1 VAWHKANHPA
11 NGAVCHQD
19 TLEARL
25 RVLALS
31 YAATIPVR
39 LDDEQTV
46 GRVGFCVIVV
56 ANSSAFTGDTTMF
69 VATMALAAAM
79 AAPLVYPPAGSD
91 SLAHWPAD
99 QRDTFRTYETAL
111 LAVPSADRLRAWH
124 DLLACEPHVA
134 GTPGD
139 LRNVDRLAD
148 AFASMELK
156 VEKHEIWVYLARPI
170 AAEIEIVSP
179 EKITLPVREDVLDE
193 DPASNHPDLDP
204 GWNAY
209 SGSGDVTAQ
218 VVYANYGR
226 KADFEKLAELGVSCQ
241 GKIVI
246 ARYGGNFRG
255 YKAKFAQAAGAAGL
269 IIYTEP
275 ANGGGTT
282 GIPYPEGGYPNSTY
296 IQRGSILTLP
306 YPGDP
311 LTPGTESTKNAA
323 RLNPD
328 DLPLPAIPVQPI
340 GYGAA
345 TKIMGRM
352 RGERAPAGW
361 QGGMPVAYRVTGGP
375 DLQVRIHI
383 EQERKVTK
391 TYNVIGTLRGTTNPE
406 QKVVIGCHH
415 DAWGFGAGDPL
426 SGMISLLEC
435 ARAFSEIAQQG
446 QAPAR
451 SLVFAGWGAEEFGII
466 GSTEWV
472 EANRQDLFE
481 NAVGYINL
489 DAASMGPNF
498 RSSASPS
505 IRATIAE
512 AIHTVPQARNEDGQ
526 SVFDVWTAKGTDP
539 LVPGSP
545 RFGDMGGGS
554 DHIGFLCHTGVASLS
569 LGAGGSNGSSYHSVY
584 DALPWYRQVVGEDY
598 EPALM
603 VGRTATAVAARL
615 VQAPLLPLDPGRYGP
630 ETIRHLESLTKR
642 GQNTGFFSASANGIS
657 PQLARIE
664 DAAVRFK
671 RNTDAVFAGVFE
683 AMNADSLNRE
693 QIQRIN
699 AMLLAADRAWIVDRG
714 IPDRPWFKNLFV
726 ATDENSAY
734 AMWMLPALRY
744 AIEHKDAAVLKEA
757 EYEYVAVFDHLNSLI
772 DQIDAL
778 LVD

>member
-1 VAWHKANHPA
+1 MSL
-11 NGAVCHQD
+11 
-19 TLEARL
+19 T
-25 RVLALS
+25 
-31 YAATIPVR
+31 
-39 LDDEQTV
+39 
-46 GRVGFCVIVV
+46 
-56 ANSSAFTGDTTMF
+56 
-69 VATMALAAAM
+69 TMALAAAM
-79 AAPLVYPPAGSD
+79 LAPALYPPDGSD
-91 SLAHWPAD
+91 TLAQWPAD
-99 QRDTFRTYETAL
+99 ERDAFRAYEAAL
-111 LAVPSADRLRAWH
+111 LAVPTADRLRAWH
-124 DLLACEPHVA
+124 DLLASEPHVA

-148 AFASMELK
+148 AFASMGLE

-170 AAEIEIVSP
+170 AAELEIVSP
-179 EKITLPVREDVLDE
+179 EHIALSVREDVLDE

-226 KADFEKLAELGVSCQ
+226 KADFEKLAELGVSCE
-241 GKIVI
+241 GKIVLT
-246 ARYGGNFRG
+246 RYGGNFRG
-255 YKAKFAQAAGAAGL
+255 YKAKFAQEAGAAGL
-269 IIYTEP
+269 IIYTDP
-275 ANGGGTT
+275 ADGGYTT
-282 GIPYPEGGYPNSTY
+282 GIPYPEGGHPNSTH
-296 IQRGSILTLP
+296 IQRGSILTVP

-311 LTPGTESTKNAA
+311 LTPGTEATKDAD

-328 DLPLPAIPVQPI
+328 DLPLPEIPVQPI

-345 TKIMGRM
+345 TKIMQLM

-361 QGGMPVAYRVTGGP
+361 QGGMPAAYRITGGP
-375 DLQVRIHI
+375 DLQVRIHV
-383 EQERKVTK
+383 EQERKITK
-391 TYNVIGTLRGTTNPE
+391 TYNVTGTLRGAINPD

-415 DAWGFGAGDPL
+415 DAWGFGAGDAL
-426 SGMISLLEC
+426 SGMISLLET
-435 ARAFSEIAQQG
+435 ARAFSELAQQG
-446 QAPAR
+446 QVPAR

-472 EANRQDLFE
+472 EANRQDLFQ

-489 DAASMGPNF
+489 DMASMGPNF
-498 RSSASPS
+498 GSSASPS

-512 AIHTVPQARNEDGQ
+512 AIHSVPQARNEDGQ
-526 SVFDVWTAKGTDP
+526 SVFDIWTAKGTDP

-569 LGAGGSNGSSYHSVY
+569 VGGGGSSGSSYHSVY
-584 DALPWYRQVVGEDY
+584 DALPWYRQVVGDDY

-603 VGRTATAVAARL
+603 VGRAATAVAARL
-615 VQAPLLPLDPGRYGP
+615 VQAPLLPLDPARYGP

-642 GQNTGFFSASANGIS
+642 GQNVGFFSASDRKVS

-664 DAAVRFK
+664 GAAVRFK
-671 RNTDAVFAGVFE
+671 HNADAVFARVFA
-683 AMNADSLNRE
+683 AMDNDELNQE

-699 AMLLAADRAWIVDRG
+699 ALLIAADRAWIIDRG
-714 IPDRPWFKNLFV
+714 IPGRPWFKNLFA
-726 ATDENSAY
+726 ATDEDSGY
-734 AMWMLPALRY
+734 AAWMLPSLRY

-757 EYEYVAVFDHLNSLI
+757 EYEYLAVFDRLESVI
-772 DQIDAL
+772 DQIDRKS
-778 LVD
+778 VV